1 MIKIHK
7 TIKSFLKKYDIDK
20 SDLVYLVAF
29 SGGFDSMCLLNALKK
44 ICKNKIVAIHLNHKW
59 RAKESDLEELNCKNF
74 CEHIGVE
81 FYSENINPQIAKT
94 ETAAREAR
102 YKFFENCAQKFNS
115 KIVFTAHNKND
126 NVETLV
132 YRICTGTGISGLQGI
147 ANIRDI
153 YYRPLLEINR
163 DDIDAYCKSQNLI
176 PNNDSSNN
184 NIKYKRNLIR
194 KNVIP
199 LLQEIKPSALES
211 ISNLSEIA
219 KEESQIIEEYLSLVI
234 SKISDENKINTQK
247 FIKLSDALQN
257 KIIYNIF
264 IENNL
269 DYDRKKI
276 LKIKEFILNSATL
289 KAGKT
294 CSLTDNLWIFTSEK
308 TIEIINKKEKKISN
322 LQIKKEG
329 RYEIDGHIFEIEK
342 FEKNVRK
349 FPDDEQNIAYVNLAK
364 MPMPFELRTRQDGD
378 IIKPLGSSGTQKLK
392 KYLNTKKIP
401 NHEKDNLFFLTQGNE
416 ILWAINLGISD
427 KIKVTTH
434 PTHRLKFYKK

>member
-153 YYRPLLEINR
+153 YYRPLLEIIEMILMHTAKVKTLYQTMTAQTTILNT
-163 DDIDAYCKSQNLI
+163 
-176 PNNDSSNN
+176 
-184 NIKYKRNLIR
+184 
-194 KNVIP
+194 NVI
-199 LLQEIKPSALES
+199 
-211 ISNLSEIA
+211 
-219 KEESQIIEEYLSLVI
+219 
-234 SKISDENKINTQK
+234 
-247 FIKLSDALQN
+247 
-257 KIIYNIF
+257 
-264 IENNL
+264 
-269 DYDRKKI
+269 
-276 LKIKEFILNSATL
+276 
-289 KAGKT
+289 
-294 CSLTDNLWIFTSEK
+294 
-308 TIEIINKKEKKISN
+308 
-322 LQIKKEG
+322 
-329 RYEIDGHIFEIEK
+329 
-342 FEKNVRK
+342 
-349 FPDDEQNIAYVNLAK
+349 
-364 MPMPFELRTRQDGD
+364 
-378 IIKPLGSSGTQKLK
+378 
-392 KYLNTKKIP
+392 
-401 NHEKDNLFFLTQGNE
+401 
-416 ILWAINLGISD
+416 
-427 KIKVTTH
+427 
-434 PTHRLKFYKK
+434 